1 MTTVAQKDLKI
12 HPKLLMDVISRQ
24 AGTLEKAVL
33 EGVMNA
39 IEAGATKVNIGLNI
53 FKSEEIGEKSHLYIS
68 DNGHG
73 ITSEKEIEQYFATFG
88 TPHEKS
94 ENKIWAQFR
103 MGRGQLFSF
112 GKNIWQ
118 TSNFEMKV
126 DIKNW
131 GLVYK
136 SERIK
141 KPVNGCFIKIELYE
155 NPIGKWN
162 YPTIDSFKD
171 RIQHHVQFM
180 PISICF
186 NHKQINTPAAEIQWD
201 KEDENAYYS
210 FGLGLDMS
218 IYNLGAF
225 VTKLPVSQ
233 TGVPGIV
240 VSKKQLGV
248 NFARNDIQSSCPV
261 YQAIQEVIRANR
273 IKKTRRKTGGHL
285 TYYERQTTLTDIR
298 DGIQKYNEVKNI
310 GLLLTSSGRYVTLEQ
325 IRKNRQFWSFAPEGN
340 RMADNIMQQEL
351 AIVFEDIILS
361 NLNYTGE
368 RKDFFSWLFQNQS
381 DIPKGW
387 DIVSNIYRDFQ
398 GKGSL
403 TDGCLDKYSTLAD
416 SKLNIV
422 ERRVLKA
429 LNKMNY
435 WKGRIIVMGISDSAN
450 AWTDGHSF
458 ITLGRKFIKRLC
470 LSDAGN
476 VAQLFATLIHELA
489 HDESTMGTHLHG
501 EEFYRNFHEICM
513 SKGWSTNPLS
523 EIRYFS
529 QVMESF
535 RVNEKLQ
542 KIKEKEEKAK
552 AKRDKKL
559 GVVMAQSSI

>member
-1 MTTVAQKDLKI
+1 MTTVQTKNLKM
-12 HPKLLMDVISRQ
+12 HPKLLMDIIKRQ

-39 IEAGATKVNIGLNI
+39 IEAGASKVEIGLDP
-53 FKSEEIGEKSHLYIS
+53 EKSILYIN
-68 DNGHG
+68 DDGNG
-73 ITSEKEIEQYFATFG
+73 ITSEKEVEQYFATFG
-88 TPHEKS
+88 TPHEES
-94 ENKIWAQFR
+94 EHKIWAQFR

-118 TSNFEMKV
+118 TSNFKMSV
-126 DIKNW
+126 DIKKW

-136 SERIK
+136 SDKIK
-141 KPVNGCFIKIELYE
+141 TPVKGCNIKIELYE
-155 NPIGKWN
+155 NPIGGYP
-162 YPTIDSFKD
+162 YPTMDSFKD

-180 PISICF
+180 PLFIYF
-186 NHKQINTPAAEIQWD
+186 NGKQINTPATEIQWD

-210 FGLGLDMS
+210 FGYGLDMS

-248 NFARNDIQSSCPV
+248 NFARNDIQSSCPI
-261 YQAIQEVIRANR
+261 YKSIQEVIRENR

-298 DGIQKYNEVKNI
+298 DGIQEYDDVKNI

-351 AIVFEDIILS
+351 AIILEDIVLS
-361 NLNYTGE
+361 NLNYSGE
-368 RKDFFSWLFQNQS
+368 RKNFFSWFLQNQS
-381 DIPKGW
+381 NNCQGKGW

-403 TDGCLDKYSTLAD
+403 TDGCLEKYSTLAD
-416 SKLNIV
+416 SKLNII
-422 ERRVLKA
+422 ERRVLKS

-435 WKGRIIVMGISDSAN
+435 WKGRIITIGVSDSAS
-450 AWTDGHSF
+450 AWTDGYSF
-458 ITLGRKFIKRLC
+458 ITLNRKFIKRLS
-470 LSDAGN
+470 LSDAGD
-476 VAQLFATLIHELA
+476 VAQLFAMLIHELA
-489 HDESTMGTHLHG
+489 HDNDTMGTHLHG

-513 SKGWSTNPLS
+513 TKQYYANPLR

-529 QVMESF
+529 QVMENF
-535 RVNEKLQ
+535 RVDEKLQ
-542 KIKEKEEKAK
+542 KIREKEEKAK
-552 AKRDKKL
+552 VKRDKKL

>member
-1 MTTVAQKDLKI
+1 MTVQTKNLEM
-12 HPKLLMDVISRQ
+12 HPKLLLDVIKRQ

-39 IEAGATKVNIGLNI
+39 IEAGANKVDIKLDPDN
-53 FKSEEIGEKSHLYIS
+53 SVLYIS
-68 DNGHG
+68 DDGHG

-112 GKNIWQ
+112 GKNIWE
-118 TSNFEMKV
+118 TSNFKMKV

-136 SERIK
+136 LKKIK
-141 KPVNGCFIKIELYE
+141 VPVNGCNIKIELYE

-180 PISICF
+180 PLPIYF
-186 NHKQINTPAAEIQWD
+186 NGKQINTPATEIQWD

-233 TGVPGIV
+233 TGVPGVV

-261 YQAIQEVIRANR
+261 YKEIQEVIRENR
-273 IKKTRRKTGGHL
+273 IKKTRRKSGLRL
-285 TYYERQTTLTDIR
+285 THYERQTTLTDIR
-298 DGIQKYNEVKNI
+298 DGIQKYDEVKNI
-310 GLLLTSSGRYVTLEQ
+310 GLLLTSSGRYITLEQ
-325 IRKNRQFWSFAPEGN
+325 IRKNKQFWCFAPEGN
-340 RMADNIMQQEL
+340 RMADNLMEQGAAL
-351 AIVFEDIILS
+351 VFEDVVLS

-368 RKDFFSWLFQNQS
+368 RRNFFSWLLQYQE
-381 DIPKGW
+381 DLVRGW
-387 DIVSNIYRDFQ
+387 DTVVKLHREFQ

-403 TDGCLDKYSTLAD
+403 TDGFLENYITLAD
-416 SKLNIV
+416 LKLNIV

-429 LNKMNY
+429 LNKMRY
-435 WKGRIIVMGISDSAN
+435 WKDRIITIGTSDSAR
-450 AWTDGHSF
+450 AWTDGNSF
-458 ITLGRKFIKRLC
+458 ITLNRSFIKGLC

-476 VAQLFATLIHELA
+476 VAQLFAVLVHELA
-489 HDESTMGTHLHG
+489 HDDSTMGSHIHG

-513 SKGWSTNPLS
+513 SKRWDTNPLS

-529 QVMESF
+529 QVMQNF
-535 RVNEKLQ
+535 RVDEKIQ

-552 AKRDKKL
+552 VKRDKKL